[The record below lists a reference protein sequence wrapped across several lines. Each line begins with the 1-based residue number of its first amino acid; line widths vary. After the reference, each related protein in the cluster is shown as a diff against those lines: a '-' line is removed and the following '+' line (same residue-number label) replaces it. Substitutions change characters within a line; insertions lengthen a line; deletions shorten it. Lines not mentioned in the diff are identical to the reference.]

1 MGSVNTSPTPLETGL
16 TAAQV
21 KEHVREGL
29 GNHESARVGK
39 TTGRILR
46 ENLLT
51 LFNVLNLAL
60 AVAVLA
66 VGSLRN
72 ALFMGV
78 VFSNAIIGTF
88 QEIRARR
95 TVEKLKLVVA
105 PEARVLREGRWANI
119 PLSEIVLDDLI
130 LFETGNQVPV
140 DASVRDGFVE
150 MDESLLTGES
160 LPVKKNKEELLLS
173 GSFVVSGR
181 CVAQVTRVGDS
192 TYAATLAREAKK
204 IAPPRSELMRALN
217 ALIRGLSI
225 VIVPL
230 GLILFIQQY
239 YLHGDPVQDSVVS
252 TVAAMIG
259 MIPEGLV
266 LLTSVALA
274 VGVVR
279 LARRKTLVQS
289 LYSMEDL
296 ARVDILCLDK
306 TGTITSGNLSFER
319 IELLS
324 GDETGCARLLGAM
337 LGAVNGS
344 DATARALM
352 PRFPADPNVKT
363 GRVVPFSS
371 ARKWSGAEIDGCAVV
386 LGAPQFVLPGA
397 DDAFGRKVAE
407 CASGAL
413 RVLVVAKSPNHLPE
427 DRLPEGLTPLA
438 LVLLTDEIR
447 PEAPD
452 TLKFFERE
460 GVTIKVISGD
470 DAVTVSAIAMRAGV
484 KNAEHFVDAT
494 TLRDEAAVRDAATR
508 ITVFGRVTPAQK
520 KMLVRALKDAGHT
533 VAMTGD
539 GVNDIPA
546 LKEADCSV
554 AMASGSDA
562 ARQVASLVLL
572 DCNFASMPEVVMEG
586 RRVIN
591 NIRRSAS
598 LFLTK
603 TVFSFL
609 LSVLSLITGAGY
621 PFVPIQLTLFSTVAV
636 GMPSF
641 LLALEPN
648 RARVQGRFM
657 PYVLSKALPG
667 GLTIALG
674 AWALNVLGAARGFSG
689 AETGTMA
696 TFFMVCVGLMVLL
709 AACWPL
715 NLRRAAVFLF
725 ASAVLAVAILGFP
738 WFFELTALSPAAVR
752 LAALASCAALPV
764 FFGLNAL
771 FSRIFQRILSPKGL
785 HP

>member
-1 MGSVNTSPTPLETGL
+1 MGDIRRFAPPLETGL
-16 TAAQV
+16 TIQQ
-21 KEHVREGL
+21 VREREAQGL
-29 GNHESARVGK
+29 DNRERLKVGK
-39 TTGRILR
+39 SVSRILS

-51 LFNVLNLAL
+51 LFNFLNLGL
-60 AVAVLA
+60 AIAVLA
-66 VGSLRN
+66 VGSFRN

-78 VFSNAIIGTF
+78 VFTNAVIGTY
-88 QEIRARR
+88 QAIRAKK

-105 PEARVLREGRWANI
+105 PAARVIRDGKTETI
-119 PLSEIVLDDLI
+119 PVERVVLDDLM
-130 LFETGNQVPV
+130 LFETGNQILA
-140 DASVRDGFVE
+140 DAILRGGEVE
-150 MDESLLTGES
+150 ADESLLTGES
-160 LPVKKNKEELLLS
+160 LPVKKRPGDELKS
-173 GSFVVSGR
+173 GSFIVSGR
-181 CVAQVTRVGDS
+181 CVAQAERVGDA
-192 TYAATLAREAKK
+192 TYAATLSREAKEEK
-204 IAPPRSELMRALN
+204 NAKSELTRALN
-217 ALIRGLSI
+217 ALIRGMSF
-225 VIVPL
+225 VIIPL
-230 GLILFIQQY
+230 GLILFARQY
-239 YLHGDPVQDSVVS
+239 WLGGGQVQDSVIS
-252 TVAAMIG
+252 TVAAMVG

-296 ARVDILCLDK
+296 ARVDVLCLDK
-306 TGTITSGNLSFER
+306 TGTITSGNMSFER
-319 IELLS
+319 LEPLT
-324 GDETGCARLLGAM
+324 GDEAEIARALGAM
-337 LGAVNGS
+337 LQAVGGS
-344 DATARALM
+344 DSTSKALM
-352 PRFPADPNVKT
+352 PRFPAPGGVKT
-363 GRVVPFSS
+363 GHVVPFSS
-371 ARKWSGAEIDGCAVV
+371 ARKWSGAEVDGCAVV

-397 DDAFGRKVAE
+397 DEAFKQKVAS

-413 RVLVVAKSPNHLPE
+413 RVLVLASCKNCFSE
-427 DRLPEGLTPLA
+427 DRLPAGLKPLA
-438 LVLLTDEIR
+438 LVLLSDEIR

-452 TLKFFERE
+452 TLKFFEKE

-470 DAVTVSAIAMRAGV
+470 DAVTVSAIAVRAGV
-484 KNAEHFVDAT
+484 KNAEQFVDASSLKT
-494 TLRDEAAVRDAATR
+494 DQAVTDAASR
-508 ITVFGRVTPAQK
+508 YAVFGRVTPQQK
-520 KMLVRALKDAGHT
+520 RTLVRALKAQGHT

-539 GVNDIPA
+539 GVNDNPA

-609 LSVLSLITGAGY
+609 LSLLSLITGAGY
-621 PFVPIQLTLFSTVAV
+621 PFVPIQLTLFSTASV
-636 GMPSF
+636 GLPSF

-648 RARVQGRFM
+648 RTRVEGRFM

-674 AWALNVLGAARGFSG
+674 AWVLSALAASRGLSG
-689 AETGTMA
+689 GEGGTLA
-696 TFFMVCVGLMVLL
+696 TLYLVAVGLMVLL
-709 AACWPL
+709 ASCWPL
-715 NLRRAAVFLF
+715 NLKRAGVFLL
-725 ASAVLAVAILGFP
+725 STVTLAVALLGFP
-738 WFFELTALSPAAVR
+738 WFFELTMLSAASLQALAIAVAAAVP
-752 LAALASCAALPV
+752 C

-771 FSRIFQRILSPKGL
+771 ISRLFRRILSAKAL

>member
-1 MGSVNTSPTPLETGL
+1 MGDVNRFSPPLDTGL
-16 TAAQV
+16 TAR
-21 KEHVREGL
+21 EVREREAQGL
-29 GNHESARVGK
+29 DNRERLKVGK
-39 TTGRILR
+39 SVARILS

-51 LFNVLNLAL
+51 LFNFLNLGL
-60 AVAVLA
+60 AVCVLA
-66 VGSLRN
+66 VGSFRN

-78 VFSNAIIGTF
+78 VFTNAVIGTF
-88 QEIRARR
+88 QAIRAKK

-105 PEARVLREGRWANI
+105 PSARVLRDGKVETI
-119 PLSEIVLDDLI
+119 PVERVVLDDLM
-130 LFETGNQVPV
+130 LFETGNQILA
-140 DASVRDGFVE
+140 DAVIKGGEVE
-150 MDESLLTGES
+150 ADESLLTGES
-160 LPVKKNKEELLLS
+160 LPVKKKPGDELKS
-173 GSFVVSGR
+173 GSFIVSGK
-181 CVAQVTRVGDS
+181 CVAQAERVGDD
-192 TYAATLAREAKK
+192 TYAATLSREAKEEK
-204 IAPPRSELMRALN
+204 NAKSELMRALN
-217 ALIRGLSI
+217 ALIRGMSF

-230 GLILFIQQY
+230 GLILFARQY
-239 YLHGDPVQDSVVS
+239 WFGGEPVQDSVIS
-252 TVAAMIG
+252 TVAAMVG

-296 ARVDILCLDK
+296 ARVDVLCLDK
-306 TGTITSGNLSFER
+306 TGTITSGSLSFER
-319 IELLS
+319 LEPLN
-324 GDETGCARLLGAM
+324 GDEADSARALGAM
-337 LGAVNGS
+337 LRAVGGS
-344 DATARALM
+344 DATSKALT
-352 PRFPADPNVKT
+352 PHFPAAADART

-371 ARKWSGAEIDGCAVV
+371 ARKWSGAEVDGRAVV
-386 LGAPQFVLPGA
+386 LGAPQFVLPDA
-397 DDAFGRKVAE
+397 DEAFKQKVAS

-413 RVLVVAKSPNHLPE
+413 RVLVLARSDHPLQRDLLPA
-427 DRLPEGLTPLA
+427 GLQPLA
-438 LVLLTDEIR
+438 LVLLSDEIR

-452 TLKFFERE
+452 TLKFFENE

-470 DAVTVSAIAMRAGV
+470 DPVTVSAIAQRAGV
-484 KNAEHFVDAT
+484 RNAERFVDAS
-494 TLRDEAAVRDAATR
+494 TLKTDQAVIDAAPR
-508 ITVFGRVTPAQK
+508 YSVFGRVTPQQK
-520 KMLVRALKDAGHT
+520 RTLVRALKAKGHT

-586 RRVIN
+586 RRVIG

-609 LSVLSLITGAGY
+609 LSLFSLVTGAGY
-621 PFVPIQLTLFSTVAV
+621 PFVPIQLTLFSTASV

-648 RARVQGRFM
+648 RKRVEGRFM

-667 GLTIALG
+667 GLIIALG
-674 AWALNVLGAARGFSG
+674 ACLLSALTASRGLSG
-689 AETGTMA
+689 AEGGTLA
-696 TFFMVCVGLMVLL
+696 TLYLVAVGLMVLL
-709 AACWPL
+709 SSCWPL
-715 NLRRAAVFLF
+715 SLKRAGVFLL
-725 ASAVLAVAILGFP
+725 STLVLAVALLGFP
-738 WFFELTALSPAAVR
+738 SFFELTALSPGSAELLLFAI
-752 LAALASCAALPV
+752 AAALPC

-771 FSRIFQRILSPKGL
+771 VSRLFRRILSTKAL

>member
-1 MGSVNTSPTPLETGL
+1 MGSVNPSPTPLETGL
-16 TAAQV
+16 TEAQIR
-21 KEHVREGL
+21 ERVREGL
-29 GNHESARVGK
+29 VNHESARVGK

-51 LFNVLNLAL
+51 LFNLLNLAL
-60 AVAVLA
+60 AIAVVA

-105 PEARVLREGRWANI
+105 PEAKVLREGRWTSI

-140 DASVRDGFVE
+140 DAAVRDGFVE

-173 GSFVVSGR
+173 GSFVVSGK
-181 CVAQVTRVGDS
+181 CVALVTRVGDS

-204 IAPPRSELMRALN
+204 IAPPKSELMRALN

-230 GLILFIQQY
+230 GLTLFIQQY
-239 YLHGDPVQDSVVS
+239 SFKGEPIQDSVVS

-279 LARRKTLVQS
+279 LARRNTLVQS

-306 TGTITSGNLSFER
+306 TGTITSGNLAFER
-319 IELLS
+319 VEMLC
-324 GDETGCARLLGAM
+324 GEEPACARLLGAM
-337 LGAVNGS
+337 LKAVGGS
-344 DATARALM
+344 DATAKALT
-352 PRFPADPNVKT
+352 PRYPADPTAIT

-371 ARKWSGAEIDGCAVV
+371 ARKWSGAEVDGNSVV

-397 DDAFGRKVAE
+397 DEAFSHKVSE

-413 RVLVVAKSPNHLPE
+413 RVLVVAKSPHPLPE
-427 DRLPEGLTPLA
+427 DRLPENLVPLA

-460 GVTIKVISGD
+460 GVEIKVISGD
-470 DAVTVSAIAMRAGV
+470 DAVTVSAIAKRAGV
-484 KNAEHFVDAT
+484 QNAEQFVDAT
-494 TLRDEAAVRDAATR
+494 TLKDEAAVRDAATR
-508 ITVFGRVTPAQK
+508 FTVFGRVTPQQK

-609 LSVLSLITGAGY
+609 LTVLSLITGAGY

-674 AWALNVLGAARGFSG
+674 AWILNALGAARGFSG
-689 AETGTMA
+689 VETGTMA
-696 TFFMVCVGLMVLL
+696 TFFMIAVGLMVLL

-715 NLRRAAVFLF
+715 NLRRAAVFL
-725 ASAVLAVAILGFP
+725 SAFVILAVAVLGFP
-738 WFFELTALSPAAVR
+738 WFFELTALSPAAWR
-752 LAALASCAALPV
+752 LTALASGAALPV

-771 FSRIFQRILSPKGL
+771 FSRIFQRILSSKRL

>member
-1 MGSVNTSPTPLETGL
+1 MGDVTRFTPTLSKGL
-16 TAAQV
+16 TAR
-21 KEHVREGL
+21 EVREREAQGL
-29 GNHESARVGK
+29 DNRERLKVGK
-39 TTGRILR
+39 SVARILS

-51 LFNVLNLAL
+51 LFNFLNLGL
-60 AVAVLA
+60 AIAVFA
-66 VGSLRN
+66 VGSFRN

-78 VFSNAIIGTF
+78 VFTNAVIGTF
-88 QEIRARR
+88 QAVRAKK

-105 PEARVLREGRWANI
+105 PSARVIRDGITETI
-119 PLSEIVLDDLI
+119 PVERVVLDDLM
-130 LFETGNQVPV
+130 LFETGNQILA
-140 DASVRDGFVE
+140 DAIIRGGEVE
-150 MDESLLTGES
+150 ADESLLTGES
-160 LPVKKNKEELLLS
+160 LPVKKKPGDELKS
-173 GSFVVSGR
+173 GSFIVSGR
-181 CVAQVTRVGDS
+181 CVAQAERVGDE
-192 TYAATLAREAKK
+192 TYAAVLSREAKAEK
-204 IAPPRSELMRALN
+204 GAKSELTRALN
-217 ALIRGLSI
+217 ALIRVMSF

-230 GLILFIQQY
+230 GLILFARQY
-239 YLHGDPVQDSVVS
+239 YVDGGPIRDSVIS
-252 TVAAMIG
+252 TVAAMVG

-296 ARVDILCLDK
+296 ARVDVLCLDK

-319 IELLS
+319 LEPLN
-324 GDETGCARLLGAM
+324 GDEAACARALGAM
-337 LGAVNGS
+337 LQAVGGS
-344 DATARALM
+344 DATSRALT
-352 PRFPADPNVKT
+352 PRFPAPADAKA

-371 ARKWSGAEIDGCAVV
+371 ARKWSGAEVDGCAVI
-386 LGAPQFVLPGA
+386 LGAPQFVLPDA
-397 DDAFGRKVAE
+397 DEAFKQKVAS

-413 RVLVVAKSPNHLPE
+413 RVLVLAGCQNPLPE
-427 DRLPEGLTPLA
+427 DRLPAGLTPLA
-438 LVLLTDEIR
+438 LILLTDEIR

-452 TLKFFERE
+452 TLKFFEKE

-470 DAVTVSAIAMRAGV
+470 DAVTVSAIARRAGV
-484 KNAEHFVDAT
+484 KDAERYVDAS
-494 TLRDEAAVRDAATR
+494 TLKTDRDVTEAASRYA
-508 ITVFGRVTPAQK
+508 VFGRVTPQQK
-520 KMLVRALKDAGHT
+520 RTLVRALKAQGHT

-586 RRVIN
+586 RRVIG

-609 LSVLSLITGAGY
+609 LLLLSLITGAGY
-621 PFVPIQLTLFSTVAV
+621 PFVPIQLTLFSTASV

-648 RARVQGRFM
+648 RTRVEGRFM

-674 AWALNVLGAARGFSG
+674 AWSLSALAASRGLS
-689 AETGTMA
+689 AEGGTLA
-696 TFFMVCVGLMVLL
+696 TMYLAAVGFMVLL
-709 AACWPL
+709 ASCWPL
-715 NLRRAAVFLF
+715 NLKRAGVFLL
-725 ASAVLAVAILGFP
+725 SALVLAVTLLGFP
-738 WFFELTALSPAAVR
+738 SFFELTALSPASLDALFIAV
-752 LAALASCAALPV
+752 AVALPC

-771 FSRIFQRILSPKGL
+771 ISRIFQRKLSTKAL
-785 HP
+785 RT